1 MLQYLVVGNKEDYME
16 EKKVENK
23 ITLEVLKE
31 LDKEPSRFFEKLSE
45 YLEEQNQNKRINLDP
60 IKKEEVKNEEEGS

>member
-1 MLQYLVVGNKEDYME
+1 ME